1 MRART
6 AIEYG
11 RRLSRRVLRDERAA
25 TMVEYALMLAL
36 IAIICFVAV
45 QVLGTSA
52 SSGFANP
59 DLNDALKGS

>member
-1 MRART
+1 MRARS

-11 RRLSRRVLRDERAA
+11 RRLVGRVLRDERGA

-36 IAIICFVAV
+36 ITIICFVAV
-45 QVLGTSA
+45 QVLGTST

-59 DLNDALKGS
+59 DLNSALGS